1 MKIIK
6 YILISITTIIT
17 LLIVV
22 PSIVFAVL
30 HYWILTPE
38 YLTTKTKEA
47 IKQYTYIDFDC
58 KSIELDYLNSWP
70 SLSLAINEGSVGLPN
85 EKDSTITN
93 GNLSFKKLYGNI
105 QLKKL
110 LSERK
115 IQIQGIT
122 LEDPTAELSLGKRM
136 PLILKNDMNLNKNTI
151 PNVDFRINQIDITNA
166 FVNINTKKNNQNIEI
181 RNASLV
187 IKGDLTGN
195 EPSFII
201 KTDCKEIGGH
211 TIKKL
216 LGKEISFNLEGEC
229 KGTEKFNNI
238 TLNNTTFQINQFPF
252 ELKGNI
258 IDLNKKYCTSADLSF
273 NLLAS

>member
-136 PLILKNDMNLNKNTI
+136 PFIIKKDTNLTKKASS
-151 PNVDFRINQIDITNA
+151 NVDFSIKQINITNA
-166 FVNINTKKNNQNIEI
+166 NININKKKNNQNFEI

-187 IKGDLTGN
+187 IKGELTGN

-201 KTDCKEIGGH
+201 KTNCKEIGGH
-211 TIKKL
+211 TITKL
-216 LGKEISFNLEGEC
+216 LGKEISF
-229 KGTEKFNNI
+229 
-238 TLNNTTFQINQFPF
+238 
-252 ELKGNI
+252 
-258 IDLNKKYCTSADLSF
+258 
-273 NLLAS
+273 

>member
-17 LLIVV
+17 LLIVI
-22 PSIVFAVL
+22 PSIFFAVL

-38 YLTTKTKEA
+38 YLTTQAKET
-47 IKQYTYIDFDC
+47 IKQYTYINFDC

-70 SLSLAINEGSVGLPN
+70 SVSLAINEGSVGLPI

-115 IQIQGIT
+115 IQIQSIT

-136 PLILKNDMNLNKNTI
+136 PFIIKKDTNLNKKTT
-151 PNVDFRINQIDITNA
+151 PNLDFRINQIDITNA
-166 FVNINTKKNNQNIEI
+166 YVNINKKKKKTCLVVTNI
-181 RNASLV
+181 
-187 IKGDLTGN
+187 
-195 EPSFII
+195 
-201 KTDCKEIGGH
+201 
-211 TIKKL
+211 
-216 LGKEISFNLEGEC
+216 
-229 KGTEKFNNI
+229 
-238 TLNNTTFQINQFPF
+238 
-252 ELKGNI
+252 
-258 IDLNKKYCTSADLSF
+258 
-273 NLLAS
+273 